1 VRQWLKERP
10 PLPADEFTDD
20 IPFAET
26 QTYVKRIIGTAE
38 DYRRL
43 YGGGLLDP
51 NASLSAQAAQAVA
64 ASVTPAPAVSKS
76 ASTAKAPATTAKK
89 PAAAPARSSGTR
101 RR

>member
-1 VRQWLKERP
+1 VRQWRRERP

-26 QTYVKRIIGTAE
+26 QGYVKRILGTAE

-51 NASLSAQAAQAVA
+51 QASLSAQGAE
-64 ASVTPAPAVSKS
+64 ASRALAVTPVSS
-76 ASTAKAPATTAKK
+76 RSTP
-89 PAAAPARSSGTR
+89 R
-101 RR
+101 R

>member
-1 VRQWLKERP
+1 VRQWRKERP

-26 QTYVKRIIGTAE
+26 QAYVKRILGTAE

-51 NASLSAQAAQAVA
+51 HASLSAQAAE
-64 ASVTPAPAVSKS
+64 ASRGRTATPVS
-76 ASTAKAPATTAKK
+76 TT
-89 PAAAPARSSGTR
+89 PTPPR
-101 RR
+101 